1 MLTKIKAWFFGLFK
15 SAEHDL
21 ALAATKAHFDEVIV
35 DMREH
40 FNRAFQAAVA
50 DLSSEYKKLHQDT
63 LADLKKYIG
72 SEIAA
77 RYDSLVADAGKAAR
91 LLEHSKIVMA
101 LCDYCH
107 LPNRRFSLSRV
118 DGKTVCATCAAK
130 GIN

>member
-1 MLTKIKAWFFGLFK
+1 MDHGGFLMLTKIKAWFFGLFK

-40 FNRAFQAAVA
+40 FNRSLQAVAA
-50 DLSSEYKKLHQDT
+50 DLS
-63 LADLKKYIG
+63 ADLKKYIG
-72 SEIAA
+72 GEIAQ

-91 LLEHSKIVMA
+91 LMEHSKIAMA
-101 LCDYCH
+101 ICDECH
-107 LPNRRFSLSRV
+107 LPNRRFALSRI
-118 DGKTVCATCAAK
+118 DGRTICATCAAK